1 MGNKLCFLDVVVFGL
16 VVVFF
21 WNVLY
26 SLQVKL
32 IRLQLKNL
40 EVYCYVIKEDY
51 FLDWDYLIF
60 KYKQFF

>member
-60 KYKQFF
+60 KYNQFF